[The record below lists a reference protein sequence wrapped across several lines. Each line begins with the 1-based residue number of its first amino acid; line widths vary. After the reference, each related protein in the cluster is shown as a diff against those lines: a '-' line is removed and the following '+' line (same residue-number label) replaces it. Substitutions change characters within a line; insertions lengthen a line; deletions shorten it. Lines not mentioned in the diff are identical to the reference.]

1 MCCYRYKSTVKM
13 TSKYADV
20 SVAAPVEVFAVSAA
34 FREDTHPQKVNLS
47 VGAYRTDEGNPWVLP
62 VVRSV
67 EAKMASDMLLNHEY
81 LPILGFPDF
90 RFASLKL
97 LLGEGHPAII
107 ENRVVG
113 VQALGGTGAIRLSA
127 DFFHS
132 ISKCNTVYVSK
143 PTWGNHIGVFKSA
156 GFTDVREYRYWDT
169 ATRNLNIDGML
180 EDLRSAPEEAVV
192 ILHAVAHNPTGVDPS
207 NDQWKLIADVCEER
221 NLNILLDI
229 AYQGFATGDL
239 EADAW
244 APRYFASR
252 GFEFFCAQSYSK
264 NFGLYNERIGNLAF
278 ICNTTDAM
286 KRCSSQL
293 EIIVRRIWSNPPNH
307 GARIVGTVLNDPSLF
322 SEWQNSV
329 KIMANRIKEMRQQLY
344 NKLKALGTPGT
355 WEHIITQ
362 IGMFSFTGL
371 NPSQVDFLVKNYHI
385 YLIKQGRINMCGLNS
400 GNIDYVAQAIHEAV
414 VTLSPEQA

>member
-1 MCCYRYKSTVKM
+1 M

-20 SVAAPVEVFAVSAA
+20 SVATPVEVFAVSAA

-47 VGAYRTDEGNPWVLP
+47 VGAYRTDDGVPWVLP

-67 EAKMASDMLLNHEY
+67 ESKMAADMTLNHEY
-81 LPILGFPDF
+81 LPILGLPDF
-90 RFASLKL
+90 RSASLKL
-97 LLGEGHPAII
+97 LLGDAHPAIV

-127 DFFHS
+127 DFYKQ
-132 ISKCNTVYVSK
+132 IGKCETVYVSK
-143 PTWGNHIGVFKSA
+143 PTWGNHMGVYRAS
-156 GFTDVREYRYWDT
+156 GFSDVREYRYWDPVK
-169 ATRNLNIDGML
+169 RCLDIEGMV
-180 EDLRSAPEEAVV
+180 EDLKNAPENTVV
-192 ILHAVAHNPTGVDPS
+192 ILHAVAHNPTGVDPTKE
-207 NDQWKLIADVCEER
+207 QWKTIADVCEEQK
-221 NLNILLDI
+221 LSVLMDI

-239 EADAW
+239 ESDSW
-244 APRYFASR
+244 AARYFADR
-252 GFEFFCAQSYSK
+252 GFEFLCAQSYSK
-264 NFGLYNERIGNLAF
+264 NFGLYNERIGNLAL

-322 SEWQNSV
+322 AEWRDSV

-344 NKLKALGTPGT
+344 DKLKALGTPGT

-371 NPSQVDFLVKNYHI
+371 NPSQVDFLMKNHHI

-414 VTLSPEQA
+414 VTIPA